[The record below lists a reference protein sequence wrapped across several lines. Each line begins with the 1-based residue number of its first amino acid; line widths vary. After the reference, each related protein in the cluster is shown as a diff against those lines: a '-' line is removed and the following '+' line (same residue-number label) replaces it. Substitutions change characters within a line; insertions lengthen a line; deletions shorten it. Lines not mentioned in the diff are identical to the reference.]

1 MNDLQ
6 IFNNS
11 EFGQIRTVEINGEP
25 YFVGKDIAEALGYS
39 DTADAIRTHVD
50 EEDKRHVKVGEI
62 PTLKTSN
69 YGAQLIN
76 ESGVYALVFGS
87 KLESAK
93 RFKRWITSEVLPAI
107 RKTGHYGQMTELEI
121 LQMNVNQLVEQ
132 ERRLKTVES
141 RIEEIEAKFITAPT
155 EYYTIAGFASIRKQ
169 KVDVNRAI
177 FLGRK
182 ASKLSKEYGYDIGK
196 ASDPRYGAVNT
207 YHIDVLNEV
216 FGEYYAETHS

>member
-25 YFVGKDIAEALGYS
+25 YFVGRDVATALGY
-39 DTADAIRTHVD
+39 AKPLNAVAAHVD
-50 EEDKRHVKVGEI
+50 EDDS
-62 PTLKTSN
+62 LKQGLTDSL
-69 YGAQLIN
+69 GREQETTFIN